1 MSKLRV
7 YDLAKKY
14 NIPSKD
20 FVAILNKHNIPVKNH
35 MSALTDQQITE
46 FEKKFDKDK
55 YLAEREPEKKKESV
69 KTAETAKTSQVT
81 PKTSTDIKKQPKSTK
96 PPQKNQQKQGAMCQ
110 KEQTIKKDPFQAI
123 RVSNQRS
130 ETIVKKKRLL
140 EVFTNELKTKKR
152 NPFS

>member
-69 KTAETAKTSQVT
+69 KTAETAKA
-81 PKTSTDIKKQPKSTK
+81 K
-96 PPQKNQQKQGAMCQ
+96 P
-110 KEQTIKKDPFQAI
+110 
-123 RVSNQRS
+123 
-130 ETIVKKKRLL
+130 KKKAKDIPEA
-140 EVFTNELKTKKR
+140 EVKEKEKAEKTPGPRPASRHIDGPVQPGFQKPR
-152 NPFS
+152 HLGR